1 MNDYPNSATYELAG
15 FGNRLVAYVIDFIIL
30 AVIRFLIII
39 LITDDFLNSLA
50 SVLLLNLILSGTYNW
65 YFWTRQAG
73 QSPGKK
79 AMNIRVIKADGSPI
93 TDVDALVRTLGYF
106 VGEVTLF
113 LGFVWAA
120 FDANNQAWHDKMAN
134 TYVVLTEAQNKTI
147 TL

>member
-1 MNDYPNSATYELAG
+1 
-15 FGNRLVAYVIDFIIL
+15 
-30 AVIRFLIII
+30 
-39 LITDDFLNSLA
+39 
-50 SVLLLNLILSGTYNW
+50 
-65 YFWTRQAG
+65 
-73 QSPGKK
+73 
-79 AMNIRVIKADGSPI
+79 MNIRVIKADGSPI

-120 FDANNQAWHDKMAN
+120 FDANNQAWHDKMAK

>member
-30 AVIRFLIII
+30 SIIRFVVLVF
-39 LITDDFLNSLA
+39 LGDFLTTVASL
-50 SVLLLNLILSGTYNW
+50 LILNLAATGIYNW